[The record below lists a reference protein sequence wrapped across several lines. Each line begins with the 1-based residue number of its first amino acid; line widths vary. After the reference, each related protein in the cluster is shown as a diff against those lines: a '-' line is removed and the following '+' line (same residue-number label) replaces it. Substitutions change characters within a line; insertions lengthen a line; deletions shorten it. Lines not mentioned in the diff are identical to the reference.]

1 MRTTILAMA
10 ALAAGTILSAPVA
23 AAPSPPTAENG
34 QHVTVNGDRR
44 ICRTVRRTASRMGQ
58 GRICRTESQWAANG
72 VSNISSHRDID
83 DAQNALDMYG
93 EKVSTN
99 CGGGMSGGH
108 DGPLG
113 PR

>member
-1 MRTTILAMA
+1 MRTTILAAA
-10 ALAAGTILSAPVA
+10 ALTAGAILSAPAV
-23 AAPSPPTAENG
+23 AAPSPPVAENG

-72 VSNISSHRDID
+72 VRNVSSHSDID

-99 CGGGMSGGH
+99 CTGGMGGSH
-108 DGPLG
+108 NGPLG